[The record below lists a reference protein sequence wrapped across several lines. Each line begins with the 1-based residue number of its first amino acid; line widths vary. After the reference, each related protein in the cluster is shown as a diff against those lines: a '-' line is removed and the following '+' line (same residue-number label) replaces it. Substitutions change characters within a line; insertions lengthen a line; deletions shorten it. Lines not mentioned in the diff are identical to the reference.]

1 MQQVALKTLTVQ
13 PVASIISANANGCTN
28 LSKIFYPRTHSLK
41 IMSTIRDVAAAA
53 NVHPST
59 VSRVFSGKATISEDT
74 RRRVLEMAEQLGF
87 QQPNAIARSLSI
99 QRTNTLGII
108 VPHVFDGY
116 FEASYFPQIMRGLL
130 HAAYDNQFRVLVGG
144 SNSHHDEISQASEM
158 LASRQVDGF
167 IVLSSHLN
175 VDEAMIAALQAQD
188 APFVLVGQLPR
199 KNGYHDLL
207 WVDADHETAT
217 RQAIEYLLSLGH
229 RRIAYVGGDP
239 DMLVTR
245 QRLNGY
251 QRSLQKAGLAVD
263 ERLIDYAYFVEDG
276 GYQSVYRMRHLG
288 EDAPTAFYAAND
300 LMAIGVL
307 RALRELGLQVP
318 EQVSVMGT
326 NGSPESG
333 HVIPNLT
340 TLYVPYA
347 EMARHAAEILIQYI
361 KHRAVVPSQRLVACE
376 IITRDSTAQAT
387 TIPVIYP

>member
-1 MQQVALKTLTVQ
+1 
-13 PVASIISANANGCTN
+13 
-28 LSKIFYPRTHSLK
+28 
-41 IMSTIRDVAAAA
+41 MSTIRDVAAAA

-99 QRTNTLGII
+99 QRTNTIGII

-116 FEASYFPQIMRGLL
+116 FEDSFFPQIMRGLL

-144 SNSHHDEISQASEM
+144 SNSHQDEIAQASEM
-158 LASRQVDGF
+158 LASHQVDGF
-167 IVLSSHLN
+167 IVLSGRLN
-175 VDEAMIAALQAQD
+175 VDEAMVAALQAQD
-188 APFVLVGQLPR
+188 APFVLIGQLPNH
-199 KNGYHDLL
+199 KHNHLL
-207 WVDADHETAT
+207 WVDADHEAAT
-217 RQAIEYLLSLGH
+217 GQAVEYLLSLGH
-229 RRIAYVGGDP
+229 RHIAYVGGDP
-239 DMLVTR
+239 EMLVTR
-245 QRLNGY
+245 QRLVGY
-251 QRSLQKAGLAVD
+251 QHTLQKAGLPVD
-263 ERLIDYAYFVEDG
+263 ERLIDYAYFAEDG
-276 GYQSVYRMRHLG
+276 GYQSVHRMRHLG
-288 EDAPTAFYAAND
+288 ENAPTAFYAAND

-307 RALRELGLQVP
+307 RALRELGLRVP

-361 KHRAVVPSQRLVACE
+361 ENNAVAPSQRLVACD

-387 TIPVIYP
+387 TLPVIYP